1 MIHAVMVRVTESN
14 EIAQL
19 ITAARGDLPMRE
31 LARRSGLSAA
41 QISRIEAG
49 SVEAP
54 TIETLNRLS
63 RALERDPQLLFV
75 ALGRVD
81 DDEAASYLL
90 RALSQ
95 LGPSVPPVLEKARHR
110 IEEAHSRVRQLEEE
124 RISLLNEWQTMAGQ
138 HDELKAEAAELE
150 DEIESLRS
158 SEDLNEDE
166 DAIMSLRE
174 EASEREQRLDAVLR
188 DLGAI
193 DRRGGDLRRQME
205 KCEASM
211 VAATERRG
219 ELVRHAAGE
228 LFVSGATSTERELE
242 ALLATV
248 TNLPPGYGKTH
259 LLTQFLASA
268 TPSEQLTRKIDEL
281 AARSAHLEVTT
292 EEMRKQLAETLTK
305 SFAQTRVELEQAM
318 RMLRNQLVH
327 QTGDA
332 DFRRLAAAWNRL
344 TPDRRAKVLD
354 FAEDQR
360 RLSVQEQVEREE
372 VVAIEERVGRARSK
386 KRA

>member
-1 MIHAVMVRVTESN
+1 MIHAVMVRVTEGN

-110 IEEAHSRVRQLEEE
+110 IEEAHRRVRQLDRE
-124 RISLLNEWQTMAGQ
+124 RISLLNDWQALAGQ
-138 HDELKAEAAELE
+138 HDELKAEVAELQG
-150 DEIESLRS
+150 EIESLRS

-166 DAIMSLRE
+166 DALEALRE
-174 EASEREQRLDAVLR
+174 EAEEREERLHVVLR
-188 DLGAI
+188 DLDAI
-193 DRRGGDLRRQME
+193 TRRGGELRQRME

-211 VAATERRG
+211 AAASERRA
-219 ELVRHAAGE
+219 EFVRRAAGE
-228 LFVSGATSTERELE
+228 LFSSGATSTERELE
-242 ALLATV
+242 ALLASV
-248 TNLPPGYGKTH
+248 MNLPPGSGKTH
-259 LLTQFLASA
+259 LLTQFIAPAAPDEEFMRRL
-268 TPSEQLTRKIDEL
+268 DEL
-281 AARSAHLEVTT
+281 VERSARVEVTT
-292 EEMRKQLAETLTK
+292 DDVRKQLAETITK

-318 RMLRNQLVH
+318 RHLRNQLVH

-332 DFRRLAAAWNRL
+332 DFRKLAAAWNRL

-354 FAEDQR
+354 FVEDQR
-360 RLSVQEQVEREE
+360 RLSIQDQVEREE
-372 VVAIEERVGRARSK
+372 VTVIDEAHSFKRRS
-386 KRA
+386 